1 MSRRGKKAD
10 PHAAREAANYDNP
23 IPSREFILE
32 QLREAD
38 RPVDTQ
44 QIADLLGLT
53 EQQDV
58 DALRNRLRAMQR
70 DGQLLVDRRGAY
82 GVVDKMNL
90 LRCRVQGHRDG
101 YGFAVPQA
109 GGEDVY
115 LSARQMGQVF
125 DGDTV
130 LVAVSGIDRRG
141 RQEGKVV
148 EVLERGVQKVVGRY
162 QEESGIGFVIPDN
175 ARITQQVLIPPAA
188 KGKAISGQIV
198 TALITDYPKGRLGA
212 KGEIIEVLGDHMDPG
227 LEIDVAIRAHGIP
240 FEWPEPVLEE
250 ASYLKDEPEEKD
262 KKNRIDMRDVPFVT
276 IDGEDA
282 RDFDDAVYCKK
293 KRFGGWR
300 LWVAIADVS
309 HYVRPGSA
317 LDAEAQTRGNSVYFP
332 ERVVPM
338 FPEVLSNGLCS
349 LKPGVDR
356 LSQVVEIDLTNDGVI
371 KRFCFFEAVIHSH
384 ARLTYTQVGEALEQ
398 GQADGVPVERVP
410 DLQRLQALYRV
421 LRTAREQRGA
431 IDFETVETRI
441 IFNEQRKIDAI
452 VPVHRNDA
460 HKLIEEC
467 MLCANVATAQFFEK
481 HKLPT
486 LFRVHEG
493 PGEERLENLRT
504 FLGELGLGLRG
515 GNNPS
520 PKDYQALMEQVADR
534 DDANVIQ
541 TMMLRSLRQAV
552 YQPENK
558 GHFGLNYDGYA
569 HFTSPIR
576 RYPDLLIHR
585 GIRAI
590 IRSKTRSKLVRRA
603 DGAELLPMERSY
615 PYDEK
620 TVTALGEHFSVTE
633 RRADDATRDVQSWL
647 KCEYLQDHVGAEF
660 GGVVAAVTSF
670 GLFVELED
678 LYIEGL
684 VHITAL
690 PGDYYRFDP
699 AHQRLVGERSGRTF
713 QLGDKVSV
721 QVARVDLDDKKI
733 DLELV
738 DAPAR
743 RKARAEGGGGKRKAP
758 AKSDSAASDG
768 KKGGGRKKPSDSKKS
783 SSTRNSDAGKKDD
796 AGKKSDAGKKGDAG
810 KDEGK
815 KGGGRSRARKKPAAA
830 SPAADASSAPPTRA
844 GPDVEVLTKPRPKSK
859 ASEPKTDT
867 ATAPDQDAD
876 GAAPKKK
883 ARRRGGRRR
892 RPASSS

>member
-1 MSRRGKKAD
+1 M
-10 PHAAREAANYDNP
+10 
-23 IPSREFILE
+23 
-32 QLREAD
+32 
-38 RPVDTQ
+38 
-44 QIADLLGLT
+44 
-53 EQQDV
+53 
-58 DALRNRLRAMQR
+58 
-70 DGQLLVDRRGAY
+70 
-82 GVVDKMNL
+82 
-90 LRCRVQGHRDG
+90 
-101 YGFAVPQA
+101 
-109 GGEDVY
+109 
-115 LSARQMGQVF
+115 SARQMGQVF

-162 QEESGIGFVIPDN
+162 QEESGIGFVLPDN
-175 ARITQQVLIPPAA
+175 ARITQQVLIPPTA

-212 KGEIIEVLGDHMDPG
+212 KGEIIEVLGDHLDPG

-250 ASYLKDEPEEKD
+250 ASYLKDEPEEAD

-276 IDGEDA
+276 IDGADA

-309 HYVRPGSA
+309 HYVEPGSA

-332 ERVVPM
+332 EHVVPM

-356 LSQVVEIDLTNDGVI
+356 LSQVVEMDLASDGTL
-371 KRFCFFEAVIHSH
+371 KKFCFFEAVIHSH
-384 ARLTYTQVGEALEQ
+384 ARLTYTQVGEALEN
-398 GQADGVPVERVP
+398 GVADGVPAERVP
-410 DLQRLQALYRV
+410 DLQRLQALYKV
-421 LRTAREQRGA
+421 LRVAREERGA
-431 IDFETVETRI
+431 IDFETVETQI
-441 IFNEQRKIDAI
+441 VFNEQRKIDAI

-493 PGEERLENLRT
+493 PGEERLENLRA

-515 GNNPS
+515 GSSPS

-558 GHFGLNYDGYA
+558 GHFGLNYEGYA

-585 GIRAI
+585 GIRAV

-603 DGAELLPMERSY
+603 DGAELLSMERSY

-699 AHQRLVGERSGRTF
+699 AHQRLVGERSGRNF
-713 QLGDKVSV
+713 QLGDKVQV

-733 DLELV
+733 DLELIE
-738 DAPAR
+738 APAR
-743 RKARAEGGGGKRKAP
+743 RKERGGEGSGRKRKAP
-758 AKSDSAASDG
+758 AKQTPKTAES
-768 KKGGGRKKPSDSKKS
+768 KKGGDRKKD
-783 SSTRNSDAGKKDD
+783 
-796 AGKKSDAGKKGDAG
+796 GDAANG
-810 KDEGK
+810 GEGK
-815 KGGGRSRARKKPAAA
+815 KGGESKKGSGKSRPRKKPAAA
-830 SPAADASSAPPTRA
+830 KSAADASPAPA
-844 GPDVEVLTKPRPKSK
+844 QGGPDIEVLTKPRPK
-859 ASEPKTDT
+859 PKDNDQNADQAKSQGQDT
-867 ATAPDQDAD
+867 ED
-876 GAAPKKK
+876 GGTAPKKK
-883 ARRRGGRRR
+883 SRRRGGRRR
-892 RPASSS
+892 RPASSSSSS